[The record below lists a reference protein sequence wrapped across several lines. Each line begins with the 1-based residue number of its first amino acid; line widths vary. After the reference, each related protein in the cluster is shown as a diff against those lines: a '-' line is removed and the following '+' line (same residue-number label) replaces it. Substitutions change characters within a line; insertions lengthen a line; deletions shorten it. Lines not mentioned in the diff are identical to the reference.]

1 MAPFKI
7 NSREGD
13 TMGTLSIVGT
23 PIGNLG
29 DFTFRAAETLGGAY
43 LIAAEDTRRT
53 RILLNHYD
61 IKTPLTSYNSYNK
74 EKKGRELLELMKNG
88 HEIALV
94 SDAGMPGISD
104 PLYHL
109 VRGAIEEEV
118 AIQTIPGPSASLA
131 ALVVSGLPMD
141 RFSFEGFLPRKKRRT
156 QTLKNLAEDPRT
168 VILFESPKR
177 LNKTFKD
184 LLEVFGDREIAV
196 ARELT
201 KMHEEVIRGKLSE
214 IARQTENK
222 IWKGEVTL
230 VVAGRPKSKE
240 NLVIKLN

>member
-1 MAPFKI
+1 MTAYKI
-7 NSREGD
+7 DTREDDNTLGL
-13 TMGTLSIVGT
+13 LSIVGT

-29 DFTFRAAETLGGAY
+29 DFTFRAAETLRKAH

-74 EKKGRELLELMKNG
+74 EKKGRELLKLMKDG

-109 VRGAIEEEV
+109 VRGAIEEEIS
-118 AIQTIPGPSASLA
+118 IQTIPGPSATLA

-177 LNKTFKD
+177 LNKTLKD
-184 LLEVFGDREIAV
+184 LLDAFGDREIAI

-201 KMHEEVIRGKLSE
+201 KMYEEVIRGKLSE
-214 IARQTENK
+214 IANQTENK
-222 IWKGEVTL
+222 LWKGEVTL
-230 VVAGRPKSKE
+230 IVAGRPK
-240 NLVIKLN
+240 

>member
-1 MAPFKI
+1 MTPFKI
-7 NSREGD
+7 NTEEEDVTVG
-13 TMGTLSIVGT
+13 MLSIVGT

-29 DFTFRAAETLGGAY
+29 DFTFRAAETLGGAN

-74 EKKGRELLELMKNG
+74 EKKGRELLKLMKDG

-109 VRGAIEEEV
+109 VRGAIEEEIS
-118 AIQTIPGPSASLA
+118 IQTIPGPSATLA

-177 LNKTFKD
+177 LNKTLKD
-184 LLEVFGDREIAV
+184 LLDAFGDREIAI

-201 KMHEEVIRGKLSE
+201 KMYEEVIRGKLSE
-214 IARQTENK
+214 IANQTENK
-222 IWKGEVTL
+222 LWKGEVTL
-230 VVAGRPKSKE
+230 IVAGRPK
-240 NLVIKLN
+240 

>member
-1 MAPFKI
+1 MTAYKI
-7 NSREGD
+7 KSREDDNTVGK
-13 TMGTLSIVGT
+13 LSIVGT

-29 DFTFRAAETLGGAY
+29 DFTFRAAEILGGAY

-53 RILLNHYD
+53 RILLNHYE

-74 EKKGRELLELMKNG
+74 EKKGRELLKLMKDG

-109 VRGAIEEEV
+109 VRGAIEEEIS
-118 AIQTIPGPSASLA
+118 IQTIPGPSATLA

-177 LNKTFKD
+177 LNKTLKD
-184 LLEVFGDREIAV
+184 LLEAFGDREIAIG
-196 ARELT
+196 RELT
-201 KMHEEVIRGKLSE
+201 KMHEEIIRGKLSE
-214 IARQTENK
+214 IINQTENK
-222 IWKGEVTL
+222 VWKGEVTL
-230 VVAGRPKSKE
+230 VVAGRPK
-240 NLVIKLN
+240 

>member
-1 MAPFKI
+1 MK
-7 NSREGD
+7 
-13 TMGTLSIVGT
+13 
-23 PIGNLG
+23 
-29 DFTFRAAETLGGAY
+29 
-43 LIAAEDTRRT
+43 
-53 RILLNHYD
+53 
-61 IKTPLTSYNSYNK
+61 
-74 EKKGRELLELMKNG
+74 ELLKLMKDG

-109 VRGAIEEEV
+109 VRGAVEEEIS
-118 AIQTIPGPSASLA
+118 IQAIPGPSATLA

-177 LNKTFKD
+177 LNKTLKD
-184 LLEVFGDREIAV
+184 LLEAFGDREIAI

-214 IARQTENK
+214 IANQTENK
-222 IWKGEVTL
+222 VWKGEVTL
-230 VVAGRPKSKE
+230 VVAGRPK
-240 NLVIKLN
+240 

>member
-1 MAPFKI
+1 MTPFKI
-7 NSREGD
+7 NDNESG
-13 TMGTLSIVGT
+13 TMGKLSIVGT

-29 DFTFRAAETLGGAY
+29 DFTFRAAKTLGEAF
-43 LIAAEDTRRT
+43 LIAAEDTRRS

-74 EKKGRELLELMKNG
+74 ERKGRELLELMKGG

-109 VRGAIEEEV
+109 VRGAIKAEV
-118 AIQTIPGPSASLA
+118 SIQTIPGPSATLA
-131 ALVVSGLPMD
+131 ALVVSGLPMN

-177 LNKTFKD
+177 LNKTLKD
-184 LLEVFGDREIAV
+184 LLEIFGDRDITV

-201 KMHEEVIRGKLSE
+201 KIHEETIRGKLSE
-214 IARQTENK
+214 IANRNEKKT
-222 IWKGEVTL
+222 WKGEVTL
-230 VVAGRPKSKE
+230 VVAGRT
-240 NLVIKLN
+240 N

>member
-1 MAPFKI
+1 
-7 NSREGD
+7 
-13 TMGTLSIVGT
+13 MGKLSIVGT
-23 PIGNLG
+23 PIGNLR

-74 EKKGRELLELMKNG
+74 EKKGRELLELMKQG

-118 AIQTIPGPSASLA
+118 SIQTIPGPSATLA

-156 QTLKNLAEDPRT
+156 QTLKDLAEDPRT

-177 LNKTFKD
+177 LNKTLKD
-184 LLEVFGDREIAV
+184 LLEVFGDRDITV

-201 KMHEEVIRGKLSE
+201 KMHEETIRGKLSE
-214 IARQTENK
+214 IASRTENK
-222 IWKGEVTL
+222 TWKGEVTL
-230 VVAGRPKSKE
+230 VVAGRPK
-240 NLVIKLN
+240 